1 MSEAE
6 IRTNSSPEPLNFV
19 NSTAA
24 AQVNISSYD
33 LPSETLVPVIV
44 PASQTENRKVIDCA
58 TLACGFEASKNCL
71 SAMPAAGYAYAPSQR
86 LEVVTLIQALRSS
99 NSSLSERVT
108 QLEQAL
114 TECLKALQSHKKYS
128 RVTESTLTQK
138 TQELAATQKQIKC
151 LSEET
156 AASHQI
162 IQRQQTLIESLTT
175 QLQSSQERFAQLEWE
190 HYLTKAS
197 YEKQSEQLIQTENT
211 CQELRTRLN
220 RQQCYTLQ
228 LKVAL
233 EKCTETPVSKYQSE
247 VDIDIPTDL
256 KSEQGRSIQVQ
267 SFFSNAESIP
277 PWSTQPQFLTNKL
290 ETDQIIPLQKAACVK
305 TFSQQRYSAAS
316 TVCDC
321 SSFPALTELAELI
334 GTTTDSTK
342 IYSSN
347 EDSEPEAQ
355 WEELLTMLEA
365 VEEVTVTPV
374 PTVVPF
380 SAISTSTQ
388 PNEPLDEV
396 HLAVHQSL
404 DTGSESVSSD
414 DTTQTQVTS
423 PQQKTSFTPNSNW
436 PSPLV
441 YPSHPPKRRKSLAA
455 VELPSFTKLGA
466 RT

>member
-19 NSTAA
+19 NLTAA

-44 PASQTENRKVIDCA
+44 PASQTQNRKVVDCA

-71 SAMPAAGYAYAPSQR
+71 SAIAPSQR
-86 LEVVTLIQALRSS
+86 LELVNLIQALRSS

-162 IQRQQTLIESLTT
+162 VQRQQTLIESLTT

-197 YEKQSEQLIQTENT
+197 YEEQSEQLVQTENT
-211 CQELRTRLN
+211 CRELRTRLN

-233 EKCTETPVSKYQSE
+233 EKCTETPISRYQSE
-247 VDIDIPTDL
+247 IDMDIPIDL
-256 KSEQGRSIQVQ
+256 KSEQGRSLQVQ
-267 SFFSNAESIP
+267 SFFSKAESIP

-290 ETDQIIPLQKAACVK
+290 ETEQIIPLQKAACVE

-321 SSFPALTELAELI
+321 SSFPAMTELAELR
-334 GTTTDSTK
+334 GVTTDSTN
-342 IYSSN
+342 IYSAN
-347 EDSEPEAQ
+347 EDSESEEAQ
-355 WEELLTMLEA
+355 WENLLTMLEA
-365 VEEVTVTPV
+365 VDEVTVTPEL
-374 PTVVPF
+374 PTV
-380 SAISTSTQ
+380 SASTQ
-388 PNEPLDEV
+388 LNEPLDDEA
-396 HLAVHQSL
+396 HLTNQLL
-404 DTGSESVSSD
+404 DTGLDSVSPD

-423 PQQKTSFTPNSNW
+423 PQQKTSSLTPNSNW
-436 PSPLV
+436 PSPV
-441 YPSHPPKRRKSLAA
+441 IYPSHSPKRSSLAA
-455 VELPSFTKLGA
+455 VELPTFTKLGA

>member
-6 IRTNSSPEPLNFV
+6 IRTNSSPELLNFIDL
-19 NSTAA
+19 TAVV
-24 AQVNISSYD
+24 QVNISSSD

-44 PASQTENRKVIDCA
+44 PASQTEIDGA
-58 TLACGFEASKNCL
+58 TFASEFEASKKCL
-71 SAMPAAGYAYAPSQR
+71 TAMAPSQR
-86 LEVVTLIQALRSS
+86 LEVITLIQALRSS
-99 NSSLSERVT
+99 NSSLSDRVT

-128 RVTESTLTQK
+128 RVTESTLIQK

-156 AASHQI
+156 AASDQI
-162 IQRQQTLIESLTT
+162 VQRQQTLIESLTT

-197 YEKQSEQLIQTENT
+197 YEEQSEQLTQTENT
-211 CQELRTRLN
+211 CRELRTRLN

-247 VDIDIPTDL
+247 IDIDIPTDL
-256 KSEQGRSIQVQ
+256 KNEQGGSLQVQ

-277 PWSTQPQFLTNKL
+277 PWSTQPQFITNKL

-334 GTTTDSTK
+334 GTTTDPTK
-342 IYSSN
+342 IPSSN
-347 EDSEPEAQ
+347 EDSEPEEAQ
-355 WEELLTMLEA
+355 WEDLLTMVEA
-365 VEEVTVTPV
+365 VEEVTATPDLPPV
-374 PTVVPF
+374 ISF
-380 SAISTSTQ
+380 SAISASTHQ
-388 PNEPLDEV
+388 DEPLDES
-396 HLAVHQSL
+396 HLANQSL
-404 DTGSESVSSD
+404 NTGSESVSLD
-414 DTTQTQVTS
+414 DTTQTQITS
-423 PQQKTSFTPNSNW
+423 PQQKTSSFTPNSNW
-436 PSPLV
+436 PSPLI
-441 YPSHPPKRRKSLAA
+441 YPSHPPKRRSLAA
-455 VELPSFTKLGA
+455 VELPTFTKLGA